1 MIRALTIRFGIMC
14 VGAVPLV
21 AALNSI
27 EPEPGLV
34 MASVMI
40 YELIG
45 SVVIG
50 RYCLKHEDEIPTRT
64 QRRSNRHR

>member
-14 VGAVPLV
+14 LGAVPLV

-27 EPEPGLV
+27 KPEAGLV
-34 MASVMI
+34 LASVMV

-64 QRRSNRHR
+64 RRSGSRRP